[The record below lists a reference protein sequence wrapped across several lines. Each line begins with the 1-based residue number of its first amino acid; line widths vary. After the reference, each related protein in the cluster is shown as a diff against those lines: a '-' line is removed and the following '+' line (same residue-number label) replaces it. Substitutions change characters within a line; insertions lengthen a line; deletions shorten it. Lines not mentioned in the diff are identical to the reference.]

1 MLWVVMP
8 QHRGTPMLQN
18 MVLVNW
24 TQGPWI
30 AKYLATATENAS
42 RVSPALSSECERL
55 MVNGW
60 WWMVNGYFVM
70 LKCQCLMLLLQS
82 MPARGRSAS
91 GYEAA
96 DKKNKN
102 STVYGQWSTLDRQE
116 MNRDVNAR
124 TECVRISIS
133 ISVRISIRIRH
144 PHPYP
149 HQYQHRCRSIARDE
163 RHGTRNP

>member
-30 AKYLATATENAS
+30 AKYLATATQNGS

-96 DKKNKN
+96 DKKKQKQY
-102 STVYGQWSTLDRQE
+102 SLWS
-116 MNRDVNAR
+116 MVNAWSSR
-124 TECVRISIS
+124 DEPRCQRAHRVRPHQHQHQ
-133 ISVRISIRIRH
+133 RPHQHPHQH
-144 PHPYP
+144 PHPHP
-149 HQYQHRCRSIARDE
+149 NQHQHRCRSIARDE
-163 RHGTRNP
+163 RRGTRNP